1 MEAVMQ
7 LEMGE
12 FFEDINDALRQAVKA
27 LGGNKAVGSKLWPEK
42 TATAAAQSMSDCL
55 NADRREKL
63 APEQVVLILRMARE
77 KGYHAAMQFIAFDTG
92 YKATP
97 VDPKTQE
104 AELQERF
111 IAAVGNLADIQA
123 QLQRLQGRG
132 PLHGA

>member
-1 MEAVMQ
+1 MQ

-27 LGGNKAVGSKLWPEK
+27 LGGNKAVGVKLWPEK

-55 NADRREKL
+55 NPERREKL
-63 APEQVVLILRMARE
+63 SPEQVVFILRMARE

-97 VDPKTQE
+97 VDPQTQKE
-104 AELQERF
+104 QLQERF
-111 IAAVGNLADIQA
+111 IAAVEDLHDIKA
-123 QLQRLQGRG
+123 QILRLQGR
-132 PLHGA
+132 AS

>member
-1 MEAVMQ
+1 MQ

-27 LGGNKAVGSKLWPEK
+27 LGGNKAVGVKLWPEK

-55 NADRREKL
+55 NPERREKL
-63 APEQVVLILRMARE
+63 SPEQVVLILRMARE

-97 VDPKTQE
+97 VDPQTQKE
-104 AELQERF
+104 QLQERF
-111 IAAVGNLADIQA
+111 IAAVEDLHDIKA
-123 QLQRLQGRG
+123 QILRLQGR
-132 PLHGA
+132 AS